1 MTSTRLCNRCNE
13 PKQSNGPCP
22 KCGCSEFR
30 IIVETKNANQK
41 GV

>member
-1 MTSTRLCNRCNE
+1 MTFARLCNRCNE

-22 KCGCSEFR
+22 KFGCSEFR

-41 GV
+41 RV

>member
-1 MTSTRLCNRCNE
+1 MNRFCNRCNE
-13 PKQSNGPCP
+13 PKKNNGPCQ

-30 IIVETKNANQK
+30 IIVEGKNANQK

>member
-1 MTSTRLCNRCNE
+1 MTRFCNRCNE

-30 IIVETKNANQK
+30 IVKS
-41 GV
+41 